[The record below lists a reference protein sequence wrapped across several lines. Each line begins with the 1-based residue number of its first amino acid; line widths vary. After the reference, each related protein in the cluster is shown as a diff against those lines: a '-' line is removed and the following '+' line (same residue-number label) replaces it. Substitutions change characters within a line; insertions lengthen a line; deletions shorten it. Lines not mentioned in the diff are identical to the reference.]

1 MAIIVRRYVV
11 NGPTNGQLQRF
22 VDASAAIVERFKTP
36 VVDVQ
41 IDDSVAGTVETLDQY
56 MQSVGY
62 DFSDG
67 LDKIEVFERPGS
79 PAAVA
84 GRVIVHAKLE
94 GGFTQLFARSADGT
108 VYQLTPAQV
117 PEAFITG
124 MVPSYTSPSQVTI
137 GAGRAR
143 NHNDQRN
150 MVLAAPVVVD
160 ITIAGAGGLDAGAEA
175 ANTWYYVWVISDSTG
190 ALPTVGLLSTSANA
204 PTMPAGYDTRRRVG
218 SVRNNGASDFRDFQ
232 VGGTGTYR
240 SVQYRDAISTRQ
252 RLTGGAAVVVT
263 AVSCGQ
269 LIPNTSSFG
278 RFQIQ
283 QRGAVA
289 ASIYDDPTQLL
300 ANAQRTILAGGALC
314 DVLRVSAGRDIAY
327 ANAVAG
333 GLLDIWVTGYEE
345 SI

>member
-1 MAIIVRRYVV
+1 MAIVTRRYVV
-11 NGPTNGQLQRF
+11 AGPRNGELHKF
-22 VDASAAIVERFKTP
+22 VDATANVVERFKTP
-36 VVDVQ
+36 TVD
-41 IDDSVAGTVETLDQY
+41 ISIEDSLAGAVETLDEY
-56 MQSVGY
+56 MQSIGY

-94 GGFTQLFARSADGT
+94 GGFAQLFARSADGT
-108 VYQLTPAQV
+108 VYQLTPTQV
-117 PEAFITG
+117 PEAFVTG

-137 GAGRAR
+137 SAGRAR
-143 NHNDQRN
+143 SHNDQRN
-150 MVLAAPVVVD
+150 IILAAPVVVD
-160 ITIAGAGGLDAGAEA
+160 IAVAGAGGLDAGAEA
-175 ANTWYYVWVISDSTG
+175 ANTWYFIFVISDSTG
-190 ALPTVGLLSTSANA
+190 VLPTVGLLSTAANA
-204 PTMPAGYDTRRRVG
+204 PTMPAGYDTRRRIG

-232 VGGTGTYR
+232 VSGTGASR

-263 AVSCGQ
+263 AVGCGP
-269 LIPNTSSFG
+269 LIPSTASFA

-283 QRGAVA
+283 QRGTVV

-300 ANAQRTILAGGALC
+300 ANAQRTVLAGGSLY

-327 ANAVAG
+327 ANAAAG
-333 GLLDIWVTGYEE
+333 GLLDVWVTGYEE
-345 SI
+345 PI